1 MADHIRESV
10 GEFIVSNPGSGN
22 RIAVFALSA
31 AVIVLSAF
39 IGYLQ
44 LTKDIPSK
52 QEQQFEQVQ
61 KEDAMLLKEIKE
73 NFDPPD
79 PNKVTEMNAKVDGM
93 RYIPSGPVV
102 IGVYA
107 CFVNF
112 CSCRFVKQLQ
122 GTRDLQD
129 LVVVLTVRQ
138 LRAVKHVIKTTT
150 SRGHNLAI
158 LRPGHPAAPWKT
170 M

>member
-1 MADHIRESV
+1 MCKFGTCNDARGAIEELSSCLAGPIFSR
-10 GEFIVSNPGSGN
+10 
-22 RIAVFALSA
+22 AVRNKRDL
-31 AVIVLSAF
+31 V
-39 IGYLQ
+39 
-44 LTKDIPSK
+44 T
-52 QEQQFEQVQ
+52 
-61 KEDAMLLKEIKE
+61 DAPLHLC
-73 NFDPPD
+73 
-79 PNKVTEMNAKVDGM
+79 
-93 RYIPSGPVV
+93 PVV